1 MNTPPAVHLEVKG
14 DGTVSDT
21 APVAASFV
29 VQQNRRS
36 CAGTPLVPA
45 ATENP
50 SRTKDVA
57 AMNED
62 VTVVMPVYNEAFVV
76 RATLTSLL
84 SRFPN
89 VIAVDDGST
98 DSSVSQ
104 ILGTGARLVRHPI
117 NLGQGAAIQT
127 GITAALTDPATHYV
141 GIFDADGQH
150 GLDDLSRMV
159 DILRTGDYDIALGS
173 RFTGTVQGIAG
184 SRKALLRVG
193 ARYMRATTGL
203 KISDPHNGL
212 RVFRRSAA
220 ERLNITAP
228 DFSHANQILERIRKY
243 KLSFVE
249 VPVNIV
255 YSDYSKAKGQSS
267 INFVNI
273 TFDSLV
279 DRLAR
284 R

>member
-1 MNTPPAVHLEVKG
+1 
-14 DGTVSDT
+14 
-21 APVAASFV
+21 
-29 VQQNRRS
+29 
-36 CAGTPLVPA
+36 
-45 ATENP
+45 
-50 SRTKDVA
+50 
-57 AMNED
+57 MNED
-62 VTVVMPVYNEAFVV
+62 VTVVMPVYNEASVV
-76 RATLTSLL
+76 RGTLTNLM

-89 VIAVDDGST
+89 VVAVDDGST
-98 DSSVSQ
+98 DMSVSQ

-127 GITAALTDPATHYV
+127 GINAALADPDTAFI

-150 GLDDLSRMV
+150 GLGDLERMV
-159 DILRTGDYDIALGS
+159 EILRTSDRDVALGS
-173 RFTGTVQGIAG
+173 RFTGSVEGIAP
-184 SRKALLRVG
+184 SRKAMLKVA
-193 ARYMRATTGL
+193 ARYMRLTTGL

-220 ERLNITAP
+220 ELLNITAP
-228 DFSHANQILERIRKY
+228 DFSHANQILDRIRSHGMNY
-243 KLSFVE
+243 VE

-255 YSDYSKAKGQSS
+255 YSDYSKAKGQST